1 MAENSAGG
9 AKTPLYELHRE
20 LGGKLV
26 TFAGYELPIQYDAGI
41 KTEHL
46 HTRAAASLFDVSHM
60 GQARVTGD
68 DRVAAM
74 ESLLPADI
82 AGLPVQSIKYSFLTN
97 DSGGIRDDL
106 MVTNGG
112 DSLQL
117 VLNAACKQADLA
129 YIRAA
134 LAGRATVTEL
144 TDLALLALQGPQA
157 AEVLARFAPGIAR
170 LPFMT
175 AAALEIDGVS
185 CVASRSG
192 YTGEDGYE
200 LSMPA
205 AGADKVA
212 RCLLAAPE
220 VAPAGLGARDS
231 LRLEAGLCL
240 YGHDIDET
248 TTPVEAGLTWAI
260 PKRRRQEGG
269 FPGAETVQRQLS
281 EGVARKRVG
290 ILPEGRAP
298 VREGTEILS
307 AAGESVGQVTSGGFG
322 PSLGGPLAM
331 GYVTATQ
338 AAVDTPLLVVVRG
351 KELPCKVVKLPFVQ
365 QNYFRG

>member
-1 MAENSAGG
+1 MSENPAPG
-9 AKTPLYELHRE
+9 AKTPLYELHQE

-26 TFAGYELPIQYDAGI
+26 TFAGYDLPIQYGAGI
-41 KTEHL
+41 KAEHL

-60 GQARVTGD
+60 GQVRVDGT

-74 ESLLPADI
+74 EALLPADI
-82 AGLPVQSIKYSFLTN
+82 AGLPVGSIKYSFLTN
-97 DSGGIRDDL
+97 DKAGIRDDL
-106 MVTNGG
+106 MVANAG
-112 DSLQL
+112 DCLQL

-129 YIRAA
+129 YIRGA
-134 LAGRATVTEL
+134 LGDRATVTES
-144 TDLALLALQGPQA
+144 TDLALLALQGPKA
-157 AEVLARFAPGIAR
+157 AAVLAQFGPGIER
-170 LPFMT
+170 IPFMSS
-175 AAALEIDGVS
+175 APLDIGGVA

-205 AGADKVA
+205 AGATAVA
-212 RCLLAAPE
+212 RSLLEAPE
-220 VAPAGLGARDS
+220 VEPAGLGARDS

-269 FPGAETVQRQLS
+269 FPGAEIVQRQLAD
-281 EGVARKRVG
+281 GIDRRRVG

-298 VREGTEILS
+298 VREGTEIQS
-307 AAGESVGQVTSGGFG
+307 TAGETVGQVTSGGFG

-331 GYVTATQ
+331 GYVAKAQ
-338 AAVDTPLLVVVRG
+338 AAADTPLQVVVRG
-351 KELPCKVVKLPFVQ
+351 KALPCKVVKLPFVQ
-365 QNYFRG
+365 QNYFRE

>member
-1 MAENSAGG
+1 
-9 AKTPLYELHRE
+9 
-20 LGGKLV
+20 
-26 TFAGYELPIQYDAGI
+26 
-41 KTEHL
+41 
-46 HTRAAASLFDVSHM
+46 
-60 GQARVTGD
+60 
-68 DRVAAM
+68 
-74 ESLLPADI
+74 
-82 AGLPVQSIKYSFLTN
+82 
-97 DSGGIRDDL
+97 
-106 MVTNGG
+106 
-112 DSLQL
+112 
-117 VLNAACKQADLA
+117 LNAACKAADLA

-134 LAGRATVTEL
+134 LSGRATITEL

-157 AEVLARFAPGIAR
+157 AKVLARFAPGIDHI
-170 LPFMT
+170 PFMT
-175 AAALEIDGVS
+175 TAMVEIDTVS

-205 AGADKVA
+205 DGAAQVA
-212 RCLLAAPE
+212 RCLLAEPE

-260 PKRRRQEGG
+260 PKRRRQDGG
-269 FPGAETVQRQLS
+269 FPGAAVVQRQLS

-298 VREGTEILS
+298 VREGTEVLS
-307 AAGESVGQVTSGGFG
+307 QAGEPVGQVTSGGFG

-331 GYVTATQ
+331 GYVAADQ
-338 AAVDTPLLVVVRG
+338 AAVDTPLQVVVRG
-351 KELPCKVVKLPFVQ
+351 KALPCKLVKLPFVQ